1 MRKRSGQEHGIDVHF
16 PHRMP
21 GSVMVPCFACPE
33 PGFNMDEDDDMDE
46 EDIRSAHKSQIFGSC
61 SLVCRHA
68 TTLFL
73 SADGHFGLMQKL
85 KNNDPDDVSL
95 LAGAATF
102 PQEDSYQEYIK
113 TAAESTEVLIILTG
127 MTTFSIILQK
137 STCTNLRAANAQ
149 NKIKFRGCSR
159 TGVVSINCGR
169 HSIFRHQGMVDLQK
183 GER

>member
-1 MRKRSGQEHGIDVHF
+1 MKKRSGQEHGIDMHF
-16 PHRMP
+16 PNRMA

-33 PGFNMDEDDDMDE
+33 PGFNMDEDNDMDE
-46 EDIRSAHKSQIFGSC
+46 EDIRSVHSSHLFRLY

-102 PQEDSYQEYIK
+102 PQEGSYQEYIK
-113 TAAESTEVLIILTG
+113 TTHESTEVFNFLAGMVTFLTI
-127 MTTFSIILQK
+127 SQK
-137 STCTNLRAANAQ
+137 STCSNLRAANAQ

-159 TGVVSINCGR
+159 TGVVSVNCAR

>member
-1 MRKRSGQEHGIDVHF
+1 MRKRSGQEHGIDAHF

-33 PGFNMDEDDDMDE
+33 PGFNMNEDDDMDD
-46 EDIRSAHKSQIFGSC
+46 EDIRSVHIFLFSC
-61 SLVCRHA
+61 YSPVCRHA

-102 PQEDSYQEYIK
+102 PQEGCYQEYMKI
-113 TAAESTEVLIILTG
+113 AGESTEV
-127 MTTFSIILQK
+127 F
-137 STCTNLRAANAQ
+137 NY
-149 NKIKFRGCSR
+149 SR
-159 TGVVSINCGR
+159 
-169 HSIFRHQGMVDLQK
+169 
-183 GER
+183 